1 MMESQAP
8 MPPIEPARPMPVP
21 GDRRGLAIASLVLG
35 IISLCGAIFWFCGG
49 PLAIVAVV
57 LGVLSRNSSARS
69 MATAGII
76 LGAIGIV
83 LAIVFVILT
92 LTSGPIIQQFQHQ
105 LQQMQSTLQAN
116 P

>member
-8 MPPIEPARPMPVP
+8 IPPVEPAPPMPVP
-21 GDRRGLAIASLVLG
+21 ADRRGLAIASLVLG

-57 LGVLSRNSSARS
+57 LGVLSRNSTARG

-76 LGAIGIV
+76 LGAIGIL

-92 LTSGPIIQQFQHQ
+92 ITSGPILQQIQQQ
-105 LQQMQSTLQAN
+105 LQNMQSTLQ